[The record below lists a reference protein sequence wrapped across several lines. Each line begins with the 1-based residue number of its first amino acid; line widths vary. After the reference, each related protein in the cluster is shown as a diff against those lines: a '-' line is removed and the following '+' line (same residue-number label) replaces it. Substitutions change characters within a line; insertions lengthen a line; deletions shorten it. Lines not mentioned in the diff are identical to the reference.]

1 MPRILGVDIPMNK
14 RVKYALQSIYGIGP
28 AIAEEIIVRANIDP
42 NLKASQLSDE
52 NISAITNLLQNDYT
66 VEGDL
71 RREIMVNIRRLQ
83 AIGCYRGLR
92 HKKGLPT
99 RGQRTR
105 TNARTRKGKRVTV
118 GAIRDKTQRR
128 TAASDKAAAA
138 AAAADG
144 GKAKK

>member
-1 MPRILGVDIPMNK
+1 M
-14 RVKYALQSIYGIGP
+14 
-28 AIAEEIIVRANIDP
+28 
-42 NLKASQLSDE
+42 AS
-52 NISAITNLLQNDYT
+52 
-66 VEGDL
+66 
-71 RREIMVNIRRLQ
+71 LQ

>member
-14 RVKYALQSIYGIGP
+14 RVKYALQAIYGIGP
-28 AIAEEIIVRANIDP
+28 AIAEEIIVKANIDP

-52 NISAITNLLQNDYT
+52 NISAITTLLQNDYT

-71 RREIMVNIRRLQ
+71 RREIMINVRRLQ
-83 AIGCYRGLR
+83 AIGCYRG
-92 HKKGLPT
+92 H
-99 RGQRTR
+99 
-105 TNARTRKGKRVTV
+105 ARTRKGKRVTV

-138 AAAADG
+138 EAAA
-144 GKAKK
+144 GKAAKK

>member
-1 MPRILGVDIPMNK
+1 MAPP
-14 RVKYALQSIYGIGP
+14 
-28 AIAEEIIVRANIDP
+28 IA
-42 NLKASQLSDE
+42 
-52 NISAITNLLQNDYT
+52 LLQNDYT

-71 RREIMVNIRRLQ
+71 RREIMINVRRLQ

-138 AAAADG
+138 EAAA
-144 GKAKK
+144 GKAAKK

>member
-52 NISAITNLLQNDYT
+52 NISAITTLLQNDYT

-138 AAAADG
+138 AADA
-144 GKAKK
+144 GKAAKK

>member
-71 RREIMVNIRRLQ
+71 RREIMINIRRLQ

-138 AAAADG
+138 AADA
-144 GKAKK
+144 GKAAKK